1 MYVIIIIFRTMSDLI
16 NDLMFGAV
24 LQPVL
29 DLVGNSDMTAN
40 VLLSLAFNAE
50 PSRQFPAASGLK
62 VELLNKFV
70 KTHQSSQNTALRV
83 DMSTILK
90 NETSLF
96 AFMNFLKEKQAIDQ
110 LHFCLAV
117 GRLTRLGGRTL
128 KLYEFRCPGIQEFR
142 GPRGHGT

>member
-110 LHFCLAV
+110 LHFCLAG
-117 GRLTRLGGRTL
+117 GRLSLIRQI
-128 KLYEFRCPGIQEFR
+128 FIFII
-142 GPRGHGT
+142 